1 MHDLRALSDEEL
13 LSGLDSLLA
22 FQRQTLARLLAYLGE
37 VEERELHLLAAYPS
51 LYAFC
56 LGRLRMSEDEACRRI
71 AAARLA
77 RRFPAVL
84 QHVESSALHLSALGE
99 LGPYLTEDNH
109 EELLRAASGKTKRQ
123 VQALLAERFPKP
135 DVPSAIR
142 RLAEQAALIAVAP
155 SNAQASQSETSPPP
169 SPPAPARAAS
179 RVEPLSAARYEVRFT
194 ASEELRQKLE
204 LCKDRLSHVNPSGD
218 LAVVLERAVDLL
230 LAELEKTRLG
240 KTERPRRVP
249 PPADPGTVTRAAR
262 REVFERDGERCA
274 YVDEET
280 GRRCEARA
288 LLQIDHQEPR
298 ALGGRGQV
306 DNLRLLCAPHNRL
319 VAKQRLGRERVQR
332 AISERR
338 RESALKKSS
347 AAPSTS
353 EASERSASE
362 ASERK
367 RIEGAEG
374 RSPRARSEGAEG
386 RSPRPSHSARA
397 TLERAE
403 LHDKLSSGLT
413 RLGFKS
419 KEAKQ
424 ALAQVFAQRDAAL
437 SLPPIEELMREAL
450 WLLAPG

>member
-1 MHDLRALSDEEL
+1 MDDLRALSDQAL

-22 FQRQTLARLLAYLGE
+22 VQHQTLARVLAYLGE
-37 VEERELHLLAAYPS
+37 VEERELHLLAAYSS

-84 QHVESSALHLSALGE
+84 PHVESGALHLSALGE
-99 LGPYLTEDNH
+99 LGPYLTEGNH

-135 DVPSAIR
+135 DVPSTIR
-142 RLAEQAALIAVAP
+142 RLAEQAALLAAPP
-155 SNAQASQSETSPPP
+155 SNTQASDSETSPPP
-169 SPPAPARAAS
+169 SVPAPARAAS
-179 RVEPLSAARYEVRFT
+179 RVEPLSAARYEVRLT

-204 LCKDRLSHVNPSGD
+204 LCQDRLSHVNPSGD
-218 LAVVLERAVDLL
+218 LAVVIERAVDLL

-240 KTERPRRVP
+240 KTKRARRAA

-298 ALGGRGQV
+298 ALGGSGDV
-306 DNLRLLCAPHNRL
+306 DNLRLLCASHNRL
-319 VAKQRLGRERVQR
+319 VAKQRFGREHVKR
-332 AISERR
+332 AISARR
-338 RESALKKSS
+338 SESARKKSG
-347 AAPSTS
+347 
-353 EASERSASE
+353 
-362 ASERK
+362 
-367 RIEGAEG
+367 GAEG
-374 RSPRARSEGAEG
+374 G
-386 RSPRPSHSARA
+386 SPRPSHDARA

-413 RLGFKS
+413 RLGFKA
-419 KEAKQ
+419 KETKQ
-424 ALAQVFAQRDAAL
+424 ALAQVFAQKDSAP
-437 SLPPIEELMREAL
+437 SLPSIEELMREAL
-450 WLLAPG
+450 RVLVPS